1 MAFDPK
7 RIPDN
12 LLTAYRESRC
22 ALLVGAGASVG
33 AGLPTWSGFL
43 RLMIEEA
50 ERRRV
55 IPRDKVAE
63 YNRLV
68 DDPSKFLMIAGGLK
82 EDLSGYFDD
91 FVEATFIAP
100 EPGPTALHEAIV
112 AAKNLKFV
120 ITTNYDLLVE
130 LAYRKS
136 GQYSVPVCTFKDTGE
151 IQRRLSKREFF
162 ILKAHGDAAKAG
174 NGIILTDV
182 DYRELLYRQRAYQ
195 SLLSAMF
202 SMFTIVFVGA
212 SLIDPEIRLLLGYL
226 ADEFA
231 PTTGPN
237 HFALMAQEDITSV
250 EEMRWFKDTKVQI
263 IPVSK
268 ADNYRE
274 ITEFMQ
280 ALHQVSLT
288 S

>member
-1 MAFDPK
+1 MTFDLN

-12 LLTAYRESRC
+12 LITAYRENRC
-22 ALLVGAGASVG
+22 ALFVGAGASVG
-33 AGLPTWSGFL
+33 AGLPSWVGL
-43 RLMIEEA
+43 LHKMIGEA

-55 IPRDKVAE
+55 ISSDKVAE

-82 EDLSGYFDD
+82 EDLAGYFDD
-91 FVEATFIAP
+91 FVEATFIKTEP
-100 EPGPTALHEAIV
+100 EPTTLHEAIV
-112 AAKNLKFV
+112 GAKNLKFIV
-120 ITTNYDLLVE
+120 TTNYDLLIE

-174 NGIILTDV
+174 NGIILTDI
-182 DYRELLYRQRAYQ
+182 DYRQLLYRQRAYQ
-195 SLLSAMF
+195 SMLSAMF

-212 SLIDPEIRLLLGYL
+212 SLADPEIRLLLGYL

-237 HFALMAQEDITSV
+237 HFALMAQEDTTSV
-250 EEMRWFKDTKVQI
+250 EEARWFKDTKVQL
-263 IPVSK
+263 IPISK
-268 ADNYRE
+268 ANDYRE
-274 ITEFMQ
+274 LTEFME
-280 ALHQVSLT
+280 ALHKVSVE